1 MVYTQ
6 TLEQIREQGKKVTLE
21 MGNGIVWRMDGST
34 MGEAPLNDIDF
45 KVTMGK
51 SGIPKLKKDAL
62 TEGENYVEL
71 SLAHDGG
78 FGFTAALS
86 VTLENSPDNTQTCF
100 IMMKRKA
107 SFSLCALP

>member
-45 KVTMGK
+45 
-51 SGIPKLKKDAL
+51 
-62 TEGENYVEL
+62 
-71 SLAHDGG
+71 
-78 FGFTAALS
+78 
-86 VTLENSPDNTQTCF
+86 
-100 IMMKRKA
+100 
-107 SFSLCALP
+107 